1 MSPQRISPLAA
12 APVARTTY
20 AEASAQQGIGG
31 MTTGVPEIANMDD
44 MGLFAKPYADSQ
56 PERNRLLMAQNIQ
69 QNTQSAAPQAAAG
82 AMADMRKMQ
91 VEDSNAQSFEQQFLN
106 MKLTNVMDEN
116 QMGSSIMRLDNRMRQ
131 DPASF
136 VQNIADGR
144 TMFAG
149 PRTMFG

>member
-1 MSPQRISPLAA
+1 MSPQRISPLVA

-31 MTTGVPEIANMDD
+31 MTSGVPEIANMDD
-44 MGLFAKPYADSQ
+44 MGSMSKPYVNSQ
-56 PERNRLLMAQNIQ
+56 PERNQMLMAQNIE
-69 QNTQSAAPQAAAG
+69 QNTKSAAPQAAAG

-91 VEDSNAQSFEQQFLN
+91 VESSNAQSAEQQFLN

-116 QMGSSIMRLDNRMRQ
+116 QMGSSLMRLDNRMKE

-136 VQNIADGR
+136 VQSISDSRA
-144 TMFAG
+144 MFS
-149 PRTMFG
+149 

>member
-31 MTTGVPEIANMDD
+31 MTSGVPEIANMDD
-44 MGLFAKPYADSQ
+44 MGSMSKPYVNSQ
-56 PERNRLLMAQNIQ
+56 PERNQLLMAQNIE
-69 QNTQSAAPQAAAG
+69 QNTKSAAPQAAAG

-91 VEDSNAQSFEQQFLN
+91 VEDSNAQSAEQRFLN
-106 MKLTNVMDEN
+106 MKVTNVMDQN
-116 QMGSSIMRLDNRMRQ
+116 QIGNALMALDNRMKE

-136 VQNIADGR
+136 VQSIADSR
-144 TMFAG
+144 AMYS
-149 PRTMFG
+149 